1 MKRNEI
7 MAIVPKT
14 DTFVKT
20 IIVKDRPVPV
30 TVLRERSDD
39 EKRREPEIVTHLFR
53 LYAEMMK
60 EGVTP

>member
-7 MAIVPKT
+7 MATVSKT

-30 TVLRERSDD
+30 TVLRERSDA
-39 EKRREPEIVTHLFR
+39 ELRQEPER
-53 LYAEMMK
+53 
-60 EGVTP
+60 